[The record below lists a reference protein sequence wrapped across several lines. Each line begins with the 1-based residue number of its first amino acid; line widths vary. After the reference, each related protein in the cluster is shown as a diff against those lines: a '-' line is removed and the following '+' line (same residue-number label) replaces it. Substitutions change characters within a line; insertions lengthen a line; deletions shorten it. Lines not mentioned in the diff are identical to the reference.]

1 MSLKKIAFVFIGS
14 IMLVGVSV
22 IPTLA
27 QSGTGDDIAEVNLQT
42 AAVDCPEEDFIDVQA
57 DPNNGAYADPY
68 LNVYC
73 TEDTL
78 VVESNG
84 IPNFEFVST
93 TPNGLQAQN
102 YTWEVPLEPQVAAQ
116 TSDIP
121 LLGTIGFTV
130 NGLPIFGPNEAP
142 THGYGDP
149 VLDGLLDYCNG
160 HTAQQGMYHYHAR
173 PDCIFEDMEGN
184 PYLVIG
190 YAFDGFPILAP
201 YICDDASC
209 TSVSKVESSWQRT
222 TDVRNAWEAHEYV
235 AGSGDL
241 DQCNGTTLTDGSYAY
256 FATDT
261 FPYFLGCYTGE
272 VSGNTGFGGG
282 APQGGGQPEGTA
294 PEGNDFQGAQD
305 QGNDAAPQGGPD
317 LSAAAAQLGV
327 SEEALRNA
335 LGAPPPDLATAAQTL
350 GVSVEELRQAL
361 GVPGGGGPGQ
371 GGPPPSGGRP

>member
-1 MSLKKIAFVFIGS
+1 MSIKKMAFVFIGS
-14 IMLVGVSV
+14 LALVGFSV

-27 QSGTGDDIAEVNLQT
+27 QSGTGDEINTVNSQT
-42 AAVDCPEEDFIDVQA
+42 AVDCPDEHFIDVQA
-57 DPNNGAYADPY
+57 DPNNSAYADPE

-73 TEDTL
+73 TESTV

-102 YTWEVPLEPQVAAQ
+102 YTWEIPLEPVVAAQ

-149 VLDGLLDYCNG
+149 YLDGLLDYCNG

-173 PDCIFEDMEGN
+173 PDCLFEDMEGN

-201 YICDDASC
+201 YICDDAGC
-209 TSVSKVESSWQRT
+209 NTVSEVQSSWQRT
-222 TDVRNAWEAHEYV
+222 NDVRNAWEAHEYV

-241 DQCNGTTLTDGSYAY
+241 DQCNGTYLTDGSYAY

-272 VSGNTGFGGG
+272 VSGNTGNGG
-282 APQGGGQPEGTA
+282 APQDGQQQGNPQGTA
-294 PEGNDFQGAQD
+294 PQDTAGQGQTNA
-305 QGNDAAPQGGPD
+305 AAPQGGPD

-335 LGAPPPDLATAAQTL
+335 LGAPPPDLAAAAQAL
-350 GVSVEELRQAL
+350 GVSEDALRQAL
-361 GVPGGGGPGQ
+361 GVPAGGGPNG
-371 GGPPPSGGRP
+371 GGPPRGGRP